1 MTTSKLR
8 SSWRGHA
15 WHLKNNLS
23 VPRLELCAALSG
35 AQLAKTL
42 NSELTL
48 NIRQTVMWSD
58 STTVLHWIKSESCN
72 YKVIVGTRIAEIQD
86 LIGCENWS
94 YVDSDNNPAD
104 DITWGKTLIDL
115 SHTCRWKQGPEF
127 LHQTPDHWPIHPS
140 VPVEVSEELRKSS
153 FCGNVSISHAS
164 SPNVDDCKSW
174 DDLIMTTYQSC
185 MGRQHPLCLPQNA

>member
-1 MTTSKLR
+1 MHVFCDASEKAYGSVAYLR
-8 SSWRGHA
+8 IETGDYIQVAFIMARSRVA
-15 WHLKNNLS
+15 PKKQLS

-72 YKVIVGTRIAEIQD
+72 YKVFVGTRIAEIQD
-86 LIGCENWS
+86 LIGCENWN
-94 YVDSDNNPAD
+94 YVDTDNNPAD
-104 DITWGKTLIDL
+104 DITRGKTLIDL
-115 SHTCRWKQGPEF
+115 YHNCRWNQGPEF
-127 LHQTPDHWPIHPS
+127 LHESPDHWPIHPS

-153 FCGNVSISHAS
+153 F
-164 SPNVDDCKSW
+164 W
-174 DDLIMTTYQSC
+174 
-185 MGRQHPLCLPQNA
+185 R